1 MALFKEVSEKT
12 AYLAKV
18 GSKKVKNTGK
28 IAALK
33 INSKNAKEEINK
45 LYIKIGKRYYKDH
58 GLTPEPGYEKLCD
71 KITGLMTLINENEAA
86 VTEIKIDGVVDE
98 IVVDPEEEE

>member
-1 MALFKEVSEKT
+1 MVLFKDVSEKA

-28 IAALK
+28 VAALK
-33 INSKNAKEEINK
+33 VNSLSAQEEINK

-58 GLTPEPGYEKLCD
+58 GLAPEAGYEKLCD
-71 KITGLMTLINENEAA
+71 KVTDLLTLIQENEAA
-86 VTEIKIDGVVDE
+86 ITEIKIDGVLDE
-98 IVVDPEEEE
+98 EVVDPEDED

>member
-1 MALFKEVSEKT
+1 MALFKEVSEKA

-33 INSKNAKEEINK
+33 INSMNAQDEINK
-45 LYIKIGKRYYKDH
+45 LYVKIGKRYYKDH
-58 GLTPEPGYEKLCD
+58 GLAPEAGYEKLCD
-71 KITGLMTLINENEAA
+71 KVTDLMTLINENEAA
-86 VTEIKIDGVVDE
+86 VTEMKIDGVLDE
-98 IVVDPEEEE
+98 VVVDPEDED